1 MRRCLNCMDE
11 YSEDNRE
18 ICPYCGYAEG
28 KTQDG
33 VAWLPPGSILQG
45 RYIVGTVISVRDV
58 DVIYHGWD
66 ALFERKV
73 QIQEYFPRYCA
84 TRAGQPEVSIYDAK
98 QERYQEGLE
107 LFYRQSRELLR
118 LYKEDGVVT
127 YHACFKENKTAYAI
141 MDDRNDKTLEEWMG
155 GRTLKVKEAL
165 SLLWE
170 AIGVIDECHRI
181 SVYHGLIS
189 TRTFWVTGAK
199 KLILKDF
206 GAWRYCS
213 GEPGIVDYGKA
224 GIHTDVYGM
233 AKLFCQMITGKDIAD
248 GEKLEAELLKGKVTL
263 KKTAVA
269 ALKSAL
275 SHDTKSLHQFREE
288 LYGSAGRKRAETSN
302 PMISQRKNARN
313 SLTLP
318 RWMVGGA
325 AAAAVVVTLTLAVL
339 VGSGAIV
346 KIRSGESQLGPDEVR
361 VPNILQLGV
370 EDAEQK
376 LQNVNLV
383 LQQEEMRNSEEV
395 AEDLIFYQN
404 MKEGS
409 IAKKGDIV
417 SVYVSLG
424 KKRGVLP
431 LAEGHTWEDAKEML
445 NKEGFYNVSK
455 EEDELVDGEYGK
467 VVQVKLQEHSV
478 EDGKAQTTGLKSK
491 FLSLFEK
498 DEQKEGKQQEKES
511 GPIPLDTEV
520 ILVVCMKE
528 TNILAEEDIK
538 VPNLIGMERN
548 KAAEVLEKLEL
559 KISVV
564 EENSDKPE
572 GTVLEQNP
580 QAGQEANRGAYV
592 TVRVS
597 KGAEKIYM
605 ENVQLMTE
613 QEARSTIEG
622 LGLTVGTVTRQY
634 SSSIAAGKVI
644 SQSVAQDQEV
654 KKGDNVNLV
663 ISNGRDPA
671 QQKTGAGSTTKAQV
685 QATTEATSAQATQ
698 TQPETT
704 AANVPEESVT
714 TNENQEVDK
723 TENQDLVIVEPGPG
737 ASPESTAV
745 EATVSAETTISAGPS
760 AGLSAGPSADNSA
773 LSSGN
778 ESSNSSTDSP
788 PSGDSSPGG
797 L

>member
-181 SVYHGLIS
+181 GVYHGLIS

-233 AKLFCQMITGKDIAD
+233 AKLFCQMITGKAIAD

-325 AAAAVVVTLTLAVL
+325 AAAVAAALLLAVL
-339 VGSGAIV
+339 MGSGVI
-346 KIRSGESQLGPDEVR
+346 KMGIKSGESQLEQNHVR
-361 VPNILQLGV
+361 VPNVVNKDADEAEIILQTQDLEMSRDKMVYSKEIPLNMVSYQEIKENTSVEKNTAVVVWISMGAEKGV
-370 EDAEQK
+370 IPAVTGLLREEAEERLKAAGFTDIKIEESQDEGIYNAV
-376 LQNVNLV
+376 LEISEQPGANVELDKEIVITICVNEKA
-383 LQQEEMRNSEEV
+383 QEGDSSALIKMP
-395 AEDLIFYQN
+395 DLAG
-404 MKEGS
+404 M
-409 IAKKGDIV
+409 
-417 SVYVSLG
+417 
-424 KKRGVLP
+424 
-431 LAEGHTWEDAKEML
+431 
-445 NKEGFYNVSK
+445 NKEQAQA
-455 EEDELVDGEYGK
+455 ELVQAGF
-467 VVQVKLQEHSV
+467 Q
-478 EDGKAQTTGLKSK
+478 
-491 FLSLFEK
+491 
-498 DEQKEGKQQEKES
+498 
-511 GPIPLDTEV
+511 
-520 ILVVCMKE
+520 M
-528 TNILAEEDIK
+528 NW
-538 VPNLIGMERN
+538 
-548 KAAEVLEKLEL
+548 
-559 KISVV
+559 V
-564 EENSDKPE
+564 EEFSDKPE

-622 LGLTVGTVTRQY
+622 LGLAVGTVTRQY

-737 ASPESTAV
+737 ASPESAAV

>member
-1 MRRCLNCMDE
+1 
-11 YSEDNRE
+11 
-18 ICPYCGYAEG
+18 
-28 KTQDG
+28 
-33 VAWLPPGSILQG
+33 
-45 RYIVGTVISVRDV
+45 
-58 DVIYHGWD
+58 
-66 ALFERKV
+66 
-73 QIQEYFPRYCA
+73 
-84 TRAGQPEVSIYDAK
+84 
-98 QERYQEGLE
+98 
-107 LFYRQSRELLR
+107 
-118 LYKEDGVVT
+118 
-127 YHACFKENKTAYAI
+127 
-141 MDDRNDKTLEEWMG
+141 
-155 GRTLKVKEAL
+155 
-165 SLLWE
+165 
-170 AIGVIDECHRI
+170 
-181 SVYHGLIS
+181 
-189 TRTFWVTGAK
+189 
-199 KLILKDF
+199 
-206 GAWRYCS
+206 
-213 GEPGIVDYGKA
+213 
-224 GIHTDVYGM
+224 
-233 AKLFCQMITGKDIAD
+233 
-248 GEKLEAELLKGKVTL
+248 
-263 KKTAVA
+263 
-269 ALKSAL
+269 
-275 SHDTKSLHQFREE
+275 
-288 LYGSAGRKRAETSN
+288 
-302 PMISQRKNARN
+302 
-313 SLTLP
+313 
-318 RWMVGGA
+318 MVGGA

-644 SQSVAQDQEV
+644 SQSIAQGVEV
-654 KKGDNVNLV
+654 KKGDNAILV

-671 QQKTGAGSTTKAQV
+671 QQTTGASSTTQSPV
-685 QATTEATSAQATQ
+685 QATTEAARTQAAQ

-704 AANVPEESVT
+704 AAQDQKNAALEQVSADMANVANVLEERERAI
-714 TNENQEVDK
+714 TNENQEV
-723 TENQDLVIVEPGPG
+723 TEMENQDPVRVVPSSE
-737 ASPESTAV
+737 ASLESTTV
-745 EATVSAETTISAGPS
+745 EAAVSAEPTTAVGPAAGP
-760 AGLSAGPSADNSA
+760 AAGPVTGPAAEPAAGISADNSA
-773 LSSGN
+773 
-778 ESSNSSTDSP
+778 P
-788 PSGDSSPGG
+788 
-797 L
+797 